1 MQPKKLSNGSWQVR
15 YRDLQKKQRARN
27 FEKKKDAED
36 ELIRYFKEQVNM
48 ERELEE
54 IKLKLAS

>member
-15 YRDLQKKQRARN
+15 YRDLEKKQRARN

-36 ELIRYFKEQVNM
+36 FIIQLKHELRSCIYVDSRD
-48 ERELEE
+48 
-54 IKLKLAS
+54 A